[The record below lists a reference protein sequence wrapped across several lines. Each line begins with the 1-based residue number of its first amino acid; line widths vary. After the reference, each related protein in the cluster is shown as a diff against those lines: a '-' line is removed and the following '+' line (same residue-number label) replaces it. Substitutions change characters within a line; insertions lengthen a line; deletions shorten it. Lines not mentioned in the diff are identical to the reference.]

1 MGVAFADMQASTAS
15 TLGGPD
21 RSHTIFKLPK
31 TDTRCN
37 GGGRMPTKSY
47 PHLFKPLALETLKR
61 VQDDEL
67 GGLPVGCR
75 FWVHEW
81 FPA

>member
-1 MGVAFADMQASTAS
+1 MGVGVADMHAFTTS
-15 TLGGPD
+15 TLRD
-21 RSHTIFKLPK
+21 LKRSPITFKAPE

-47 PHLFKPLALETLKR
+47 PHLFKPLALEKLKR
-61 VQDDEL
+61 AQDTV
-67 GGLPVGCR
+67 GGVPVGSR
-75 FWVHEW
+75 FWAHEW